1 MRVSCQARSKSAAD
15 SPSGLWLA
23 HAHQRFPMLVTLTKD
38 GKHAIK
44 ATDKLEREHWRTYY
58 LRQQQLE
65 EKRLANLS
73 NRLRKQYSSLE
84 QQKSQR
90 KLAVLEKPPI
100 VFRKRPQGKCAHAQT
115 RPDLNSNAGQPKTL
129 LQKARATTAQYTQ
142 RFNKPIAS
150 VYKIS
155 PAQSSTPPNP
165 RPSTFQSASNIAST
179 SKIPERKIQQPTQ
192 QQGSNIIRVRSVPAR
207 STSEPSN
214 LKPLDNA
221 PVSTAKKRPLS
232 PDKSN
237 DVPVKRNQPA
247 PPNNS
252 IFLSKRIKR

>member
-1 MRVSCQARSKSAAD
+1 
-15 SPSGLWLA
+15 
-23 HAHQRFPMLVTLTKD
+23 MLVTLTKD

-44 ATDKLEREHWRTYY
+44 ATDKLEGENWRTYY

-65 EKRLANLS
+65 EERLVNLS

-100 VFRKRPQGKCAHAQT
+100 VFRKRPQGKSAHA
-115 RPDLNSNAGQPKTL
+115 RIWLGLKSIAGQPKTL

-155 PAQSSTPPNP
+155 PAQSSTPPNS
-165 RPSTFQSASNIAST
+165 RQSTFHPASNTAST
-179 SKIPERKIQQPTQ
+179 SKLPERKIQQPIQ

-207 STSEPSN
+207 STPEPSS

-232 PDKSN
+232 PDKNN
-237 DVPVKRNQPA
+237 DMPVKRNQPA
-247 PPNNS
+247 APSNS